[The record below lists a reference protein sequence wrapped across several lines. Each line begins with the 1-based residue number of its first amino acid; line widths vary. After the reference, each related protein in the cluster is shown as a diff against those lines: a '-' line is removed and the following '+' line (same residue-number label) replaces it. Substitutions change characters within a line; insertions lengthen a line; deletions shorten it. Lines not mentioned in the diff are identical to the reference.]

1 MRLAP
6 LADLALLLAAA
17 TAAAATAADLAEG
30 DPAMVGFHAY
40 QRGDLDEAH
49 AAYLQCAESR
59 TDCMTN
65 LASVLLDM
73 DAENTAAAE
82 QLYRRA
88 LANSEPADHVHNDA
102 AFNLAL
108 LLHDRK
114 DDEAAQHEA
123 VQLYG
128 AVIEAEPTHW
138 GAWGN
143 LASVAQEL
151 RLENA
156 LLAPRAYQRAIL
168 QLEEEHAASEAEV
181 PAEEVTVLSRMY
193 YGLGITLSEMSNEQC
208 AEFAADSRSLLI
220 GVDASGTADGGG
232 LVDASVCRE
241 NGANAMRTAVDID
254 PDNAQAVHMLAAMTA
269 ADGAEGGG
277 QALDKASPAF
287 VKALFDDFSDT

>member
-49 AAYLQCAESR
+49 AAYVQCVESR

-168 QLEEEHAASEAEV
+168 QLEEEHAASEAEA

-193 YGLGITLSEMSNEQC
+193 YGLGITLSEMSDG
-208 AEFAADSRSLLI
+208 AAALRDLQPSCTEAQYHTWIAARKRISRGFRELKELLI
-220 GVDASGTADGGG
+220 KHGKRFANGSGK
-232 LVDASVCRE
+232 CRG
-241 NGANAMRTAVDID
+241 NCSK
-254 PDNAQAVHMLAAMTA
+254 P
-269 ADGAEGGG
+269 
-277 QALDKASPAF
+277 
-287 VKALFDDFSDT
+287 